1 MKNPKKNKRN
11 GDIFVH
17 VVLADLRCLRSK
29 AKMDTIGQIL
39 IEGRVQ

>member
-1 MKNPKKNKRN
+1 MKNRNKNKRSV
-11 GDIFVH
+11 DH
-17 VVLADLRCLRSK
+17 LSHAMLANLRCLRAK